1 MDQINYT
8 NLFGMYE
15 CEAENQLKI
24 TKAFIIIDGKITF
37 SKPKQIIL
45 S

>member
-1 MDQINYT
+1 MDQINST

-24 TKAFIIIDGKITF
+24 TKAFIIIDGKISF
-37 SKPKQIIL
+37 SKPK
-45 S
+45 